1 MLTTMWFMFGINW
14 KYQRWSPW
22 LLLFDWNLRIF
33 VWFLKGSKIRM
44 NWDRVKE
51 KIIISQEFCFLHF
64 YHFFIDGRYKS
75 MVRMSKMK
83 FTHSVW
89 HTLSPH
95 SKTID
100 AILDLSSSAAAAV
113 MDIDNGRTHTQIHYI
128 SIWCCHHFVGNGRSC
143 DFYIY

>member
-1 MLTTMWFMFGINW
+1 MAILAHCCLIE
-14 KYQRWSPW
+14 PW
-22 LLLFDWNLRIF
+22 HIRKIF
-33 VWFLKGSKIRM
+33 EGSKIRELRNRM
-44 NWDRVKE
+44 KK
-51 KIIISQEFCFLHF
+51 KIIISQEFCFSHF

-113 MDIDNGRTHTQIHYI
+113 MDIDNGRTLTHKFIIFLFDAVII
-128 SIWCCHHFVGNGRSC
+128 SLKMVVRVTFIFIRSTLPGRAKAAA
-143 DFYIY
+143 